1 MAIAKK
7 GSPNAND
14 CFIVAPISTG
24 KELVELYGGDQ
35 NHFSNVLKYLLVPAV
50 REAGLNPIEPVM
62 EGSDVIHAQI
72 IRNLDESPHVLCDI
86 SSLNPHVML
95 ELGIRTALNKP
106 VYIIRD
112 SVTPTEKVPFDVS
125 IINNHTYQSGPS
137 WVLVEE

>member
-72 IRNLDESPHVLCDI
+72 IRNLEESPHVLCDI
-86 SSLNPHVML
+86 SSLNPNVML
-95 ELGIRTALNKP
+95 ELGIRTAGSAAAPLSTQARLQDYDLITCSDP
-106 VYIIRD
+106 GV
-112 SVTPTEKVPFDVS
+112 
-125 IINNHTYQSGPS
+125 
-137 WVLVEE
+137 